1 MRLASRALALSI
13 GLLAATPAVAFAHGV
28 QGKADTPI
36 PISAFFYAA
45 GAVLIASFLGL
56 GVGWSKARFTTFSWW
71 PARPWLQRLVRSQLT
86 LWALRLLVLACFVLV
101 VIAAAFGSTELN
113 ANIAPVTIFVF
124 WWVGL
129 VPLSVALGN
138 VWREANPWSTIA
150 RLVRMPDVRERALP
164 RGIGLWP
171 AVGSLVC
178 FAWLELVYP
187 TAAHP
192 RLIAGLA
199 IAYTLLTLTGMW
211 VYGRERWLDHGEVF
225 SVYTGTLARLSPV
238 EMRDGWL
245 GFRLPLVGAT
255 GIRWQPAQIAFIG
268 VLIGTVTFDG
278 LSGSE
283 LWATR
288 DVAAADRLVTLGL
301 DSFTAGLVV
310 ASIGLVL
317 TLLLVIGAYELA
329 AFISGRTAGW
339 ARLRE
344 GGRSAIAFV
353 HSLIPIALAYFVA
366 HYFSLFVFQSQDII
380 RLASDPLGTGS
391 DLLGTADYAID
402 FTLVSANMIWA
413 VQVGAII
420 VGHVAGLI
428 LAHDRALELSGNRHR
443 LAMRSQYPMLILMV
457 MLTVAGLWS
466 LSQGMATE

>member
-1 MRLASRALALSI
+1 MRTARALVLSFGVLLMAPSPAL
-13 GLLAATPAVAFAHGV
+13 AHGV

-45 GAVLIASFLGL
+45 GAVLVVSFLAL
-56 GVGWSKARFTTFSWW
+56 GVGWSKARFATYGWW
-71 PARPWLQRLVRSQLT
+71 PARPWLQGLVRSGPT
-86 LWALRLLVLACFVLV
+86 LWCVRLLVLVCFAFV
-101 VIAAAFGSTELN
+101 VVAAAFGSTELN
-113 ANIAPVTIFVF
+113 DNIAPVTIFVF

-129 VPLSVALGN
+129 VPLSVTMGN
-138 VWREANPWSTIA
+138 VWREVNPWSTLA
-150 RLVRMPDVRERALP
+150 RLARVPDVRERNLP

-171 AVGSLVC
+171 AVACLVT

-199 IAYTLLTLTGMW
+199 VGYTTLTLGGMW

-225 SVYTGTLARLSPV
+225 SVYTGTLARLSPIEV
-238 EMRDGWL
+238 RDGWL

-288 DVAAADRLVTLGL
+288 DVAAADRLVNLGI
-301 DSFTAGLVV
+301 DSFTAGLIIT
-310 ASIGLVL
+310 SIGLLL

-329 AFISGRTAGW
+329 AFVSGRTAGW

-344 GGRSAIAFV
+344 SGRNAIAFV

-380 RLASDPLGTGS
+380 RLASDPMGTGA
-391 DLLGTADYAID
+391 DLLGTADHAID
-402 FTLVSANMIWA
+402 FTLVSANGIWA

-420 VGHVAGLI
+420 IGHVAGLI
-428 LAHDRALELSGNRHR
+428 LAHDRALELSGDRHKV
-443 LAMRSQYPMLILMV
+443 AMRSQYPMLILMV